1 VNFGSD
7 VQETGKESAQIGLVT
22 AGTGIVTSA
31 VGLPGEPLIFAGA
44 VFGGAGALGEG
55 AGIVLRLAGGAI
67 LSVEGNSQPFQS
79 AAVDMAQSQ
88 FDENIHLPPG
98 MPSPAQPVADAMSG
112 ENPCP

>member
-1 VNFGSD
+1 MNFGND
-7 VQETGKESAQIGLVT
+7 AGETGEGAAKAGLVI
-22 AGTGIVTSA
+22 AGVGVTTSL
-31 VGLPGEPLIFAGA
+31 VGLPGEPVAVAGA
-44 VFGGAGALGEG
+44 VWAGAGELAWG

-88 FDENIHLPPG
+88 FDDNIHLPSG
-98 MPSPAQPVADAMSG
+98 MPSPAQPLADAMSG